1 MIHLHNSD
9 FLYNSKSDVHL
20 NGSYEIHHLEG
31 FMNRK
36 LGLMNQA
43 VCRCQFWY
51 LTFITSWI
59 LITLSTA
66 ILFYIHCSDSY
77 KLLII
82 LIRQGHLYTI
92 CHRRTVR
99 ESPIC
104 LIAQT
109 LSSFWFTFLV
119 GMCFSVYAFFR
130 KNILIF
136 QLLSEYFGLFNLFY
150 FLVSSLLSQNN
161 IWSSFD
167 LFTW

>member
-1 MIHLHNSD
+1 MIHLHTSD

-20 NGSYEIHHLEG
+20 NGSYQIHHLEV
-31 FMNRK
+31 FMSRK
-36 LGLMNQA
+36 LELMNES
-43 VCRCQFWY
+43 VCRCRFWY

-82 LIRQGHLYTI
+82 LIQQGHLYTN

-104 LIAQT
+104 LITQT
-109 LSSFWFTFLV
+109 LSSFLFIFL
-119 GMCFSVYAFFR
+119 GGKGKRFSVYAFFR
-130 KNILIF
+130 KNI
-136 QLLSEYFGLFNLFY
+136 
-150 FLVSSLLSQNN
+150 
-161 IWSSFD
+161 
-167 LFTW
+167 